1 METSQTWMANVEIV
15 NAQLAK
21 ESWYNTF
28 WAKFSGNVDLSN
40 DENGNTVYRPSGIV
54 EIIQEISEN
63 VEQNRLNSIAV
74 NFSELQR
81 SNKESVLS
89 MELAVCWAMAS
100 QIEEPQPEIEPLEP
114 ETNLEDLPDANIW

>member
-1 METSQTWMANVEIV
+1 M
-15 NAQLAK
+15 
-21 ESWYNTF
+21 
-28 WAKFSGNVDLSN
+28 
-40 DENGNTVYRPSGIV
+40 R
-54 EIIQEISEN
+54 EN

-89 MELAVCWAMAS
+89 MELAVCWAMAR

-114 ETNLEDLPDANIW
+114 VTNLEDLPDANIW